1 MNEITLSNDL
11 NVLTT
16 EIFNYQQLG
25 GQVIFE
31 IGKRLKH
38 IKENDLVHGEWTR
51 YCEETLKTSRYYV
64 NKYIKVYEKLKDTD
78 RNFSFGLNKMYEI
91 ATMEDEQREQAIT
104 KGIPTDE
111 GYKSIEKATQKEMS
125 IYKRNAEEA
134 EQRAIKAEQAKQQA
148 ETQAQAER
156 KERERLERENEELAN
171 RDPEIREVVIED
183 ETKINELQSRLKSF
197 QEKIDLLEREKN
209 KNADDL
215 NAFNSL
221 KDQINS
227 LYTEKDDV
235 IRQIESAGTIG
246 KFIAKVEK
254 SFQDDLAPIKYTRA
268 LRESADNE
276 AVIKAVD
283 DILKM
288 VEDWVLE
295 IRKEVPET
303 IKYTEVIDHE

>member
-1 MNEITLSNDL
+1 FTA
-11 NVLTT
+11 
-16 EIFNYQQLG
+16 
-25 GQVIFE
+25 
-31 IGKRLKH
+31 
-38 IKENDLVHGEWTR
+38 
-51 YCEETLKTSRYYV
+51 
-64 NKYIKVYEKLKDTD
+64 
-78 RNFSFGLNKMYEI
+78 MYEI
-91 ATMEDEQREQAIT
+91 ATLPEKKRHEAVNEDGSVKSVREIREL
-104 KGIPTDE
+104 K
-111 GYKSIEKATQKEMS
+111 KEN
-125 IYKRNAEEA
+125 K
-134 EQRAIKAEQAKQQA
+134 QLTQAKQQA

-156 KERERLERENEELAN
+156 KERERLGQENEKLAN

-246 KFIAKVEK
+246 RFIAKVEK

-295 IRKEVPET
+295 IRKEVPGT

>member
-1 MNEITLSNDL
+1 
-11 NVLTT
+11 
-16 EIFNYQQLG
+16 
-25 GQVIFE
+25 
-31 IGKRLKH
+31 
-38 IKENDLVHGEWTR
+38 
-51 YCEETLKTSRYYV
+51 
-64 NKYIKVYEKLKDTD
+64 
-78 RNFSFGLNKMYEI
+78 
-91 ATMEDEQREQAIT
+91 
-104 KGIPTDE
+104 
-111 GYKSIEKATQKEMS
+111 
-125 IYKRNAEEA
+125 
-134 EQRAIKAEQAKQQA
+134 
-148 ETQAQAER
+148 
-156 KERERLERENEELAN
+156 
-171 RDPEIREVVIED
+171 
-183 ETKINELQSRLKSF
+183 
-197 QEKIDLLEREKN
+197 LLEREKN

-246 KFIAKVEK
+246 RFIAKVEK